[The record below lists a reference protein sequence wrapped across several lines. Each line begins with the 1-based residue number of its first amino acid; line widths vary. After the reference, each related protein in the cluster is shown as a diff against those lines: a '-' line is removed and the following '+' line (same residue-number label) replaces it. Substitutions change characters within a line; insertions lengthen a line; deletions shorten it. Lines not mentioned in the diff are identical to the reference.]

1 MAKPGLRKESI
12 VRDAC
17 FAVALGSMGPKAL
30 DLPSEARITPQ
41 IRTTVLVFALPG
53 RTDPMR
59 FSLYPVA
66 WCLRLVVR
74 SASAPCWLVGVLLI
88 VLLVA
93 SGSAAAVAADEDGE
107 DKHLPETNAGTYSMK
122 RDVEGETFILEAG
135 AKLYSD
141 NCAVCH
147 GERLEGAALG
157 PPLMGGELVYGA
169 STDELVASISN
180 GFLKRGMPA
189 WSDTMSAEQIKT
201 LAIWIVETR
210 EGLLYSDFNFTDEL
224 ILPAGTIRTQAYDLK
239 IDVLTTGIDP
249 LPYSLALLPD
259 GQVLV
264 TEKMSGLRLITPGGE
279 LSAPIQGTPEVYDDG
294 QLGLGGVEEGLGW
307 LLDVAPHPRYLENGW
322 IYLAYTE
329 RCMSCNEAS
338 RVSGRPVSMVKLVRG
353 RIENAL
359 WVDEQVIWQPPLESY
374 SASSDMIAGGRIAFD
389 PDGYVFVSVGYKSG
403 DGIQDLA
410 SPHGKIH
417 RFRDDGRVPEDN
429 PFVDVPGA
437 SRSAWTYGHRTP
449 QGLEFDARTRRLWGT
464 EHGPRGGDEVN
475 LLLPGR
481 NYGWPL
487 FSKGQNYDGTVVNG
501 DGRHGTEVSLE
512 DIEQPVVDLTPSV
525 AISAFVVY
533 EGNDF
538 AAWRGD
544 LLVGS
549 LKAADLIRLRIEDG
563 QLVER
568 EILIENLARIR
579 DVEIGLAGELY
590 LLLEHASGGQVVRVS
605 AISNSLH

>member
-1 MAKPGLRKESI
+1 
-12 VRDAC
+12 
-17 FAVALGSMGPKAL
+17 
-30 DLPSEARITPQ
+30 
-41 IRTTVLVFALPG
+41 
-53 RTDPMR
+53 MR
-59 FSLYPVA
+59 FSLGPVA
-66 WCLRLVVR
+66 MYLRLVFR
-74 SASAPCWLVGVLLI
+74 RAGAPWRLAGVLLT
-88 VLLVA
+88 VLLAA
-93 SGSAAAVAADEDGE
+93 SGSAAPAADQDGE
-107 DKHLPETNAGTYSMK
+107 DKHPPETNAGTYSMK
-122 RDVEGETFILEAG
+122 RDVEGERFILEAG
-135 AKLYSD
+135 AELYSE

-147 GERLEGAALG
+147 GERLEGAPQGTPLIGGALTH
-157 PPLMGGELVYGA
+157 GA

-180 GFLKRGMPA
+180 GFSERGMPA
-189 WSDTMSAEQIKT
+189 WSATMSAEQIKT

-224 ILPAGTIRTQAYDLK
+224 TLPTGTIRTRAYNLK
-239 IDVLTTGIDP
+239 IEVLTAGLDP
-249 LPYSLALLPD
+249 LPYSLAVLPD
-259 GQVLV
+259 GHVLV

-279 LSAPIQGTPEVYDDG
+279 LSALIEGTPAVYDDG
-294 QLGLGGVEEGLGW
+294 QIGMGGVEEGLGW
-307 LLDVAPHPRYLENGW
+307 LLDVAPHPRYRENGW

-329 RCMSCNEAS
+329 RCIGCNEAS

-353 RIENAL
+353 RIENAR
-359 WVDEQVIWQPPLESY
+359 WVDEQVIWQPALESY
-374 SASSDMIAGGRIAFD
+374 SVSSDMIAGGRIAFD
-389 PDGYVFVSVGYKSG
+389 PDGYVFVSVGYKSD

-417 RFRDDGRVPEDN
+417 RIGDDGRVPADN

-437 SRSAWTYGHRTP
+437 LQSTWSYGHRTP

-487 FSKGQNYDGTVVNG
+487 FSRGQNYDGTLVNG
-501 DGRHGTEVSLE
+501 DGRHGTEVSVE

-525 AISAFVVY
+525 ALSAFVVY
-533 EGNDF
+533 EGNAF
-538 AAWRGD
+538 TAWRGD

-563 QLVER
+563 QLLER
-568 EILIENLARIR
+568 ESLSENLARIR

-605 AISNSLH
+605 VSNSRFER

>member
-1 MAKPGLRKESI
+1 
-12 VRDAC
+12 
-17 FAVALGSMGPKAL
+17 
-30 DLPSEARITPQ
+30 
-41 IRTTVLVFALPG
+41 
-53 RTDPMR
+53 
-59 FSLYPVA
+59 
-66 WCLRLVVR
+66 
-74 SASAPCWLVGVLLI
+74 
-88 VLLVA
+88 
-93 SGSAAAVAADEDGE
+93 
-107 DKHLPETNAGTYSMK
+107 MK
-122 RDVEGETFILEAG
+122 RDVEGERFILEAG
-135 AKLYSD
+135 AELYSEH
-141 NCAVCH
+141 CAVCH
-147 GERLEGAALG
+147 GERMEGAPQGTPLIGGALAH
-157 PPLMGGELVYGA
+157 GA

-180 GFLKRGMPA
+180 GFSERGMPA
-189 WSDTMSAEQIKT
+189 WSATMSAEQIKT

-224 ILPAGTIRTQAYDLK
+224 TLPAGTIRTRAYDLK
-239 IDVLTTGIDP
+239 IDVLTAGLDP
-249 LPYSLALLPD
+249 LPYSLAVLPD
-259 GQVLV
+259 GHVLL

-279 LSAPIQGTPEVYDDG
+279 LSALIEGTPTVYDDG
-294 QLGLGGVEEGLGW
+294 QIGLGGVEEGLGW
-307 LLDVAPHPRYLENGW
+307 LLDVAPHPRYRENGW

-329 RCMSCNEAS
+329 RCHGCNEAS
-338 RVSGRPVSMVKLVRG
+338 RVSGRPVSMVKLIRG
-353 RIENAL
+353 RIQNAR

-374 SASSDMIAGGRIAFD
+374 SPSSDMIAGGRIAFD
-389 PDGYVFVSVGYKSG
+389 PDGYVFLSVGYKSD

-417 RFRDDGRVPEDN
+417 RIGDDGRVPADN

-437 SRSAWTYGHRTP
+437 LQSTWSYGHRTP

-475 LLLPGR
+475 LLVPGR

-487 FSKGQNYDGTVVNG
+487 FSKGQNYDGTRVNG
-501 DGRHGTEVSLE
+501 DGRHGTGVSLE

-525 AISAFVVY
+525 AVSAFVVY
-533 EGNDF
+533 DGDAF

-563 QLVER
+563 KLVER

-590 LLLEHASGGQVVRVS
+590 LLLEHASGGQIVRVTRVAPS
-605 AISNSLH
+605 DTAPQP